1 MTQIE
6 VTVDNDGYMKI
17 EAKGHTQS
25 VVCASV
31 STLLQSSVRFLQEL
45 SQQYPD
51 DLIVNITQEHTSS

>member
-1 MTQIE
+1 MTEIE
-6 VTVDNDGYMKI
+6 VTFDDNGYMKI

-45 SQQYPD
+45 SMQYPNE
-51 DLIVNITQEHTSS
+51 LRVSVKNK

>member
-6 VTVDNDGYMKI
+6 VTFDDDGYMKI

-31 STLLQSSVRFLQEL
+31 STLLQSSVRFMQEL
-45 SQQYPD
+45 ATQYPE
-51 DLIVNITQEHTSS
+51 DLQVIIKPKE